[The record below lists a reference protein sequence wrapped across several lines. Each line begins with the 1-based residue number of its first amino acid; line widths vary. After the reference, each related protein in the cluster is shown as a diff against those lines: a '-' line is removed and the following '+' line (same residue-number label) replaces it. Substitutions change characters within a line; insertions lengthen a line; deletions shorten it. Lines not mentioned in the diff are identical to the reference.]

1 MSLVKDLKDWSFF
14 KLINRNKG
22 QEVQISYPDLLAQIK
37 KDLNISELTV
47 TEDTL
52 QDALDASV
60 NPVISPVSIGID
72 PSESIAIEQ
81 GEDYTYIAL
90 EGVSTSGSV
99 QGGKVV
105 IHGSGDAVGGH
116 IEFIPQPLMTASE
129 ANKFEYDGDDLFM
142 TDQASARKKIK
153 TIQDD
158 SKTVAFSRKLNCLV
172 LNNEVTLF
180 TIPVGK
186 YGSCGTS
193 YSTSA
198 FTNEFAGTLSAAAT
212 VTLSY
217 FDNAGNAQTG
227 SFNPATQTWFAALT
241 QITDKTLG
249 AGSVTAKVT
258 AVATGATTL
267 NIIIKGEVAY

>member
-1 MSLVKDLKDWSFF
+1 MNLVKDLKDWSFF
-14 KLINRNKG
+14 RLINRNKG

-37 KDLNISELTV
+37 KDLNISALTV

-52 QDALDASV
+52 QDALSV
-60 NPVISPVSIGID
+60 SVDPVTSPIDIEFEAGKGTAYIDGAKHTYVS
-72 PSESIAIEQ
+72 S
-81 GEDYTYIAL
+81 
-90 EGVSTSGSV
+90 EGVSTTGSIEGKTIIIQGDSAE
-99 QGGKVV
+99 QGG
-105 IHGSGDAVGGH
+105 HFAL
-116 IEFIPQPLMTASE
+116 IPKALMGASE
-129 ANKFEYDGDDLFM
+129 ANKVEYDGDDLFM
-142 TDQASARKKIK
+142 TDKASARKKIK